1 MLSTGALMVR
11 EWVVE
16 AKTRQSGFGATRF
29 PAIQKSSKRQFL
41 RYRLK
46 DRIGWKAQR
55 FVSKYQVTSAARP
68 FHVPAAMV
76 PQFSPIKCG
85 L

>member
-16 AKTRQSGFGATRF
+16 AKTRQSAFGATRF
-29 PAIQKSSKRQFL
+29 PALQKSSKRLFL

-46 DRIGWKAQR
+46 DKME
-55 FVSKYQVTSAARP
+55 SAAICIKIPSHLRGTTVSRP
-68 FHVPAAMV
+68 RSYGATMFAH
-76 PQFSPIKCG
+76 
-85 L
+85 